1 MPKSPPLQA
10 EAGPSTTPQST
21 HELFQYTITNYSTCW
36 IRDIMTM
43 EHHPKTKEFFMLG
56 RVPCRNV
63 EFVDFDDG
71 TAVIECVQR
80 KDPVPVPSPT
90 PTRIPPPVAE
100 IGRPVR
106 ITGKVFSFHETKRVQ
121 VNTIERVQYNDE
133 PIHWKRVRNLHETDY
148 DLKEPFVVPRAA
160 TPEPPPSSTPPPPS
174 SPPPPPIITKLR
186 DPARL
191 HTADLTPN
199 TFRMYVQHYM
209 KHAAE
214 GLGFTL
220 SHLRRV
226 PVLAAL
232 AKRVV
237 KATHRALR
245 KTKRE
250 TPKLDARQLSTKM
263 KQLFVGAIRELNF
276 EGNILLWEGPVAK
289 ESALEDSALWK
300 TQAETQDVTAM
311 TTILGEDAEVSEPEE
326 DEEAYVPTDA
336 YLRDVVMAADV
347 VRRLKRD
354 SQWEFIGDWHVDEAL
369 EGIGTVY
376 KVRGGWRCCE

>member
-1 MPKSPPLQA
+1 
-10 EAGPSTTPQST
+10 
-21 HELFQYTITNYSTCW
+21 
-36 IRDIMTM
+36 
-43 EHHPKTKEFFMLG
+43 
-56 RVPCRNV
+56 
-63 EFVDFDDG
+63 
-71 TAVIECVQR
+71 
-80 KDPVPVPSPT
+80 
-90 PTRIPPPVAE
+90 
-100 IGRPVR
+100 
-106 ITGKVFSFHETKRVQ
+106 
-121 VNTIERVQYNDE
+121 
-133 PIHWKRVRNLHETDY
+133 
-148 DLKEPFVVPRAA
+148 
-160 TPEPPPSSTPPPPS
+160 
-174 SPPPPPIITKLR
+174 
-186 DPARL
+186 
-191 HTADLTPN
+191 
-199 TFRMYVQHYM
+199 MYVQHYM

-311 TTILGEDAEVSEPEE
+311 TTILGEDFAEVSEPEE

-336 YLRDVVMAADV
+336 YLRDVLKDEIEHKSWWRDRKVVMAADV